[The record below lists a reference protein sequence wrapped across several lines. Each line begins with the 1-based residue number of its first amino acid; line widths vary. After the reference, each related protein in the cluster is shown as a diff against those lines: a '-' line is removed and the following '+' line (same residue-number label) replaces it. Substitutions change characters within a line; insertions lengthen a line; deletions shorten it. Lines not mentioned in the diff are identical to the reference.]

1 MIMKK
6 IVLFALSVGICGI
19 ANAQNKGFDT
29 KNLDNKCKPCEDFNQ
44 FANGGWMANNPIPA
58 DEASWGN
65 FNLLMQK
72 NLEKLKGILV
82 ELGKTPQKP
91 GTNKQKLA
99 DFYATAMD
107 IEKANKDGFNPIKP
121 QLDKINNIKNRE
133 ELELVIAQL
142 HTQTL
147 NVGFGFSSG
156 QDLKDSKR
164 VIGEC
169 GQGGLTLPDKDYYLN
184 NDSRSTKIRE
194 ELINYI
200 TKSLQLTGLSEADA
214 KTKAKLVLDF
224 ETQLAKASLSR
235 VEMRD
240 PYAVY
245 HIVKVSDLKTI
256 TPTFNWTNYLK
267 TINCPPVDEI
277 NVAMPKFMK
286 AFDSL
291 LVNTDLNSWKNYLSW
306 RLINEASPYLSEA
319 FDKEHFYFHKKVLT
333 GTDKQKD
340 RWKLAIQ
347 TTDMFLGDALGQVY
361 SEKYFTAESKKRV
374 LEMISNIKVALKT
387 DIGELKWMSDSTK
400 QRALE
405 KLATFED
412 KIGYPEVWK
421 DYSTL
426 NISRK
431 SYYENVIAGAS
442 YEYRRQLNKIGKPVD
457 RKEWQM
463 TAPTIN
469 AYYNPLMNEIVFPA
483 GILQPP
489 FFDPAAD
496 DAINYGGM
504 GAVIGH
510 EITHGFDDQGAQF
523 DAEGNLKNWWTDKD
537 LENFTSRAKCIIN
550 QFNSYTI
557 QDTLHL
563 NGELVVGESIADLG
577 GLTLAYYAFQNSL
590 KGKPAPKPIDGFTAE
605 QRFFLGW
612 AQVWAINMRPEME
625 RLKLNTDPHPIP
637 KFRINGTLS
646 NMEAFQKAFN
656 CKEGDKMIRNKEEKC
671 EIW

>member
-1 MIMKK
+1 MKK
-6 IVLFALSVGICGI
+6 EILFALAISTVGF
-19 ANAQNKGFDT
+19 AFAQNKGFDT

-44 FANGGWMANNPIPA
+44 FANGGWLLNNPIPGDQA
-58 DEASWGN
+58 AWGN
-65 FNLLMQK
+65 FSLLMQK
-72 NLEKLKGILV
+72 NQEKLKNIL
-82 ELGKTPQKP
+82 ELLGKTKQSP
-91 GTNKQKLA
+91 GSNKQKLA
-99 DFYATAMD
+99 DFYAMAMD
-107 IEKANKDGFNPIKP
+107 VEKANKDGYSPIKP
-121 QLDKINNIKNRE
+121 QLDKINSITNRADLENI
-133 ELELVIAQL
+133 IALL

-147 NVGFGFSSG
+147 SVGFSFSSG

-169 GQGGLTLPDKDYYLN
+169 GQNGLTLPDRDYYLN
-184 NDSRSTKIRE
+184 QDSRSIKIRE
-194 ELINYI
+194 ELLKYI
-200 TKSLQLTGLSEADA
+200 TRSFLLIGLSESESKTNADII
-214 KTKAKLVLDF
+214 LDF
-224 ETQLAKASLSR
+224 ETQLAKASLTR

-245 HIVKVSDLKTI
+245 HLTSLNELNKY
-256 TPTFNWTNYLK
+256 TPTFNWNNYLK
-267 TINCPPVDEI
+267 NINCPPVAEI
-277 NVAMPKFMK
+277 NVAMPKFMR

-291 LVNTDLNSWKNYLSW
+291 LVNKDLKTWKTYLSW

-319 FDKEHFYFHKKVLT
+319 FDQEHFYFHKKVLT
-333 GTDKQKD
+333 GTDKQQD
-340 RWKLAIQ
+340 RWKRSVQA
-347 TTDMFLGDALGQVY
+347 TDLFLGDALGQAY
-361 SEKYFTAESKKRV
+361 TEQYFTADSKKRV
-374 LEMISNIKVALKT
+374 LEMIANIKTALKM
-387 DIGELKWMSDSTK
+387 DIAELKWMSDSTK
-400 QRALE
+400 KRALE

-421 DYSTL
+421 DYSVL
-426 NISRK
+426 PIGRD
-431 SYYENVIAGAS
+431 SYYNNVLAGAQ

-489 FFDPAAD
+489 FFDPQAD

-523 DAEGNLKNWWTDKD
+523 DADGNLKNWWTDKD

-557 QDTLHL
+557 QDSLHL
-563 NGELVVGESIADLG
+563 NGQLVVGESIADLG

-590 KGKPAPKPIDGFTAE
+590 KGKPAPKPIDGFTAD

-612 AQVWAINMRPEME
+612 AQVWATNMRPEME
-625 RLKLNTDPHPIP
+625 RLKLKTDPHPNP
-637 KFRINGTLS
+637 KFRVNGTLS
-646 NMEAFQKAFN
+646 NMDAFQKAFN
-656 CKEGDKMIRNKEEKC
+656 CKEGDKMIRNKAEKC